1 VGWQVTATTIRCDLV
16 DDFAALMVYG
26 DGATRCAYFNRWN
39 TAKAGKKRLKNCKG
53 PDCPQLIEFK
63 ERAFSM

>member
-1 VGWQVTATTIRCDLV
+1 
-16 DDFAALMVYG
+16 
-26 DGATRCAYFNRWN
+26 TRPSDRGKAKINHISYLDHRVFGHLLNRWN

-53 PDCPQLIEFK
+53 PDCPKLIEFK